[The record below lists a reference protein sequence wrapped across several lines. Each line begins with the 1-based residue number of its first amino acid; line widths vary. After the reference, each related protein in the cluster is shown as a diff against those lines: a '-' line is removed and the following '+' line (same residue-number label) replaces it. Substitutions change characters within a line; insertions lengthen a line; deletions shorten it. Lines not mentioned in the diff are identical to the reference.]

1 MNRRRRLAALGTLGL
16 IFCCSPPVAGAGAP
30 VPSIEIG
37 VIHATRTDGGGFIDP
52 RLPEIAQHVREEP
65 FVRYNVYRQLD
76 HTRRPLERGKPVALG
91 LVNGRTLKVTLVES
105 KGTGADKRFRMQAE
119 IAEPQQGAFLKLLDV
134 TASVDEPFFVGGQSY
149 DGGTLFLE
157 LVLRP

>member
-1 MNRRRRLAALGTLGL
+1 
-16 IFCCSPPVAGAGAP
+16 
-30 VPSIEIG
+30 
-37 VIHATRTDGGGFIDP
+37 
-52 RLPEIAQHVREEP
+52 VREEP